1 MTLVGALLEFVA
13 CAACVAAFLSG
24 GRSPRSWIGP
34 VDPLLFLECLV
45 ARVDHLVPYSLDAF
59 VFYRMCE
66 VSDSGNAHCARLAF
80 FVGLLLLVAGFGCVT
95 QVALAF
101 HFQCLAL
108 LCALWCSSNGRY
120 LTLVFRWAMLAR
132 GRPAVGAGHWWLF
145 VATFSCPSPA
155 LLGSIEPVVLCEC
168 HHVLSFA

>member
-13 CAACVAAFLSG
+13 CAACIAAFLSG

-34 VDPLLFLECLV
+34 VDPLRFLECLV
-45 ARVDHLVPYSLDAF
+45 ARVDLLVPYFLVIFIACVRYPTLECSLCPF
-59 VFYRMCE
+59 
-66 VSDSGNAHCARLAF
+66 GLF
-80 FVGLLLLVAGFGCVT
+80 FGLLLLVAGFGCVT